1 MIFSQMVL
9 FVIQGVKFKHFY
21 GHLQIS
27 ALEPCIGI
35 GIGIRTDT
43 TNAIIF
49 GSIRSMDTKP
59 SRVMIQDQGT
69 LPTKSRDTSISWSR
83 GK

>member
-27 ALEPCIGI
+27 ALELELELEL
-35 GIGIRTDT
+35 
-43 TNAIIF
+43 
-49 GSIRSMDTKP
+49 
-59 SRVMIQDQGT
+59 IQQMPLFSVPLGLWT
-69 LPTKSRDTSISWSR
+69 LNLAE
-83 GK
+83 